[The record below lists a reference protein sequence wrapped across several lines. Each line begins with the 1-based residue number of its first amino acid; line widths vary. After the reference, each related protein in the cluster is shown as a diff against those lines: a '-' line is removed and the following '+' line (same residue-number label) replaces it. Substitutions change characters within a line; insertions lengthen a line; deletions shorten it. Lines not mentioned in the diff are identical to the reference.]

1 MALFGAPDT
10 FDFYVFFG
18 CNAAFEMQK
27 SLQPYNRQLEKEGK
41 PGLYTRVGVSCG
53 DVLVGNIG
61 STYRLSY
68 TCLGDSVNLASRL
81 EGLNKVYGTN
91 IMVSEFCYEIVK
103 DLFLFRMLDVV
114 AVKGKVTGVRVYEIV
129 ARKWSP
135 FQGDS
140 VMIPQDKV
148 DYCRLYN
155 NILEDLYL
163 KKKFGVAEKAF
174 REYADKYNQD
184 SAALE
189 MAERCRAY
197 LLEPPPDSWNG
208 VYIATEK

>member
-10 FDFYVFFG
+10 YENYVFHG
-18 CNAAFEMQK
+18 CNAAFEMQTA
-27 SLQPYNRQLEKEGK
+27 LQPYNDQLHKEGRDT
-41 PGLYTRVGVSCG
+41 LYTRVGVSCG

-61 STYRLSY
+61 SSFRLSY
-68 TCLGDSVNLASRL
+68 TCLGDSVNLSSRL

-103 DLFLFRMLDVV
+103 DLFLFRTLDVV
-114 AVKGKVTGVRVYEIV
+114 AVKGKVNGVKVYEIV
-129 ARKWSP
+129 GRKWSP

-140 VMIPQDKV
+140 VTVSQERV
-148 DYCRLYN
+148 EYCRTYN
-155 NILEDLYL
+155 TIIEDLYF

-174 REYADKYNQD
+174 RDFADRYEQD

-189 MAERCRAY
+189 MAYRCRSY
-197 LLEPPPDSWNG
+197 VNNPPPDSWNG
-208 VYIATEK
+208 VYFAKDK